1 MTIIYILIA
10 ALFISPFIL
19 YRMLV
24 RMVKYQNFKSNVYMR
39 VALEKDF
46 KEYKK
51 LEEATWKRDE
61 IVKKISKAIDDEI
74 DESPIWDW
82 DDITTAI
89 NAETFFRMELSE
101 PFHRA
106 FSSKEIIERHKERN
120 KEFIERNRKK
130 HKSNSS

>member
-1 MTIIYILIA
+1 
-10 ALFISPFIL
+10 
-19 YRMLV
+19 
-24 RMVKYQNFKSNVYMR
+24 MR

-51 LEEATWKRDE
+51 LDEPTWKRDQIIE
-61 IVKKISKAIDDEI
+61 KISKAIDDEI

-82 DDITTAI
+82 NDITTAI
-89 NAETFFRMELSE
+89 NAERFFRMELSE

-120 KEFIERNRKK
+120 KEYIERSKKK
-130 HKSNSS
+130 HKSHNTG